1 MRGVFDDG
9 EPAPAEQRRD
19 KELTL
24 GAGSLL
30 VLLFGLVLICGLFF
44 GLGYA
49 IGHRGSQE
57 TADANQV
64 PGEAST
70 VPQADGSRPKPSAS
84 ATSAVK
90 PASGAVADLSASA
103 ETETTSDPGAQ
114 SSGAAEAT
122 EQADQPVVRPAL
134 PGTAIQT
141 QGQQRTGVVAPAMGQ
156 AAPGALM
163 VQIAAVT
170 NPEDGNVLVD
180 ALRRRGYAVTARR
193 DMADGLIHVRIGPFN
208 SRDVAEKWRQK
219 LLSDGYNAIVQ
230 P

>member
-1 MRGVFDDG
+1 
-9 EPAPAEQRRD
+9 
-19 KELTL
+19 L

-30 VLLFGLVLICGLFF
+30 AMLFGLVLICGLFF

-49 IGHRGSQE
+49 MGHRGSQE

-64 PGEAST
+64 PGEAPT
-70 VPQADGSRPKPSAS
+70 IPQADGSRQKPSAS
-84 ATSAVK
+84 AASAVK
-90 PASGAVADLSASA
+90 PASGAAADLSASA

-114 SSGAAEAT
+114 SSAAAEAT
-122 EQADQPVVRPAL
+122 EQAGQPSVGPVVRPAL

-141 QGQQRTGVVAPAMGQ
+141 QGRQQTGTVAPAMGQ